1 MRQLEENQKFI
12 KAVLNENDLKPSWLK
27 KKLPHIDIYYLLSQK
42 CKRFDTDSLE
52 EIKTEFR
59 KAGFIT
65 SENERT
71 EKYLRQVMK
80 MNAIIESSLGFINE
94 KSLEFSESEDLLD
107 FNEKMKLN
115 EFFTKLEKTMSTEIY
130 NSKKVLG
137 LTI

>member
-12 KAVLNENDLKPSWLK
+12 KAILNENGLKPAWLK
-27 KKLPHIDIYYLLSQK
+27 KKLPHIDIYYLLSDK

-59 KAGFIT
+59 KAGYIT

-71 EKYLRQVMK
+71 EKYLRQIMRMTGIVE
-80 MNAIIESSLGFINE
+80 NSLGFISE
-94 KSLEFSESEDLLD
+94 KSLEFAESEEVID
-107 FNEKMKLN
+107 FGEKVKLN
-115 EFFTKLEKTMSTEIY
+115 EFFVKLEKTLVAEIH

-137 LTI
+137 L